1 MDVDKA
7 PAEYNAGVDWLHT
20 FSYRG
25 SRTSATSEHI
35 DAINRYNTN
44 IIYNAIYYDYIAGHI
59 KLLLYVNL
67 MSAYY
72 I

>member
-1 MDVDKA
+1 MDGDKA

-20 FSYRG
+20 SSYRG

-44 IIYNAIYYDYIAGHI
+44 IIYNATYYDYIAGHI
-59 KLLLYVNL
+59 KLL
-67 MSAYY
+67 
-72 I
+72 

>member
-35 DAINRYNTN
+35 DAI
-44 IIYNAIYYDYIAGHI
+44 IIDDFNDCLDVYDIY
-59 KLLLYVNL
+59 LYR
-67 MSAYY
+67 
-72 I
+72 